1 LLVHTVYLSI
11 RKKVSETYISQGIF
25 ILTDYCIYILY
36 RLVRNREFV
45 VYIPYRLEIIMAAM
59 SGFLVIGEKKDGLYN
74 LLILFP
80 RRMKLKKELRAVKEI
95 NEQERKK
102 REDGRSDGESA
113 IFHL

>member
-1 LLVHTVYLSI
+1 M
-11 RKKVSETYISQGIF
+11 K
-25 ILTDYCIYILY
+25 
-36 RLVRNREFV
+36 
-45 VYIPYRLEIIMAAM
+45 
-59 SGFLVIGEKKDGLYN
+59 GEEDKKDGLHH

>member
-1 LLVHTVYLSI
+1 V
-11 RKKVSETYISQGIF
+11 K
-25 ILTDYCIYILY
+25 
-36 RLVRNREFV
+36 
-45 VYIPYRLEIIMAAM
+45 
-59 SGFLVIGEKKDGLYN
+59 GEEEKRDGLQH

-113 IFHL
+113 IFYL